1 MTERPAPD
9 GLLLVDKPAGVSSHD
24 MVLAARRAVRERR
37 IGHAGTL
44 DPFATGL
51 LVMLVGR
58 ATRLLPYL
66 PGEPKVY
73 EAHLRFG
80 TATDTDD
87 LLGEVVTS
95 APLPTRA
102 AIDAAIP
109 AFTGRIEQV
118 PSTYSA
124 KRVEGQR
131 AYDLARKGVA
141 VQLAP
146 VPITVHAWEVLAWE
160 GAETAV
166 EGCAVRITCGGGTY
180 VRALA
185 RDLGAAVG
193 SAAHL
198 TALRRTHIG
207 PFSVADAV
215 DLPTL
220 REGSVAVRPPADALP
235 QYPQVA
241 LTADDIAK
249 IVRGIDIP
257 AAVEGAHARLVAAD
271 SGVLIALAERRAD
284 RWQPRVV
291 MRPAGAAP

>member
-1 MTERPAPD
+1 
-9 GLLLVDKPAGVSSHD
+9 
-24 MVLAARRAVRERR
+24 
-37 IGHAGTL
+37 
-44 DPFATGL
+44 
-51 LVMLVGR
+51 MLVGR

-146 VPITVHAWEVLAWE
+146 VSMPTDELIVITKSMVSSQSANFPPFANSQSDE
-160 GAETAV
+160 
-166 EGCAVRITCGGGTY
+166 
-180 VRALA
+180 
-185 RDLGAAVG
+185 AAA
-193 SAAHL
+193 SRL
-198 TALRRTHIG
+198 
-207 PFSVADAV
+207 
-215 DLPTL
+215 
-220 REGSVAVRPPADALP
+220 
-235 QYPQVA
+235 
-241 LTADDIAK
+241 
-249 IVRGIDIP
+249 ID
-257 AAVEGAHARLVAAD
+257 G
-271 SGVLIALAERRAD
+271 
-284 RWQPRVV
+284 
-291 MRPAGAAP
+291 